1 MPTTEHGSCNHC
13 GYDLNG
19 NYIWDDF
26 FQKYGDEDEAT
37 RVSEMYGASKGSGR
51 WGKAIYFK
59 SYDKNYNK
67 LPSYYKCP
75 ECGEKCYERSS
86 V

>member
-1 MPTTEHGSCNHC
+1 MPTTEHGSCTHC

-37 RVSEMYGASKGSGR
+37 WRKV
-51 WGKAIYFK
+51 
-59 SYDKNYNK
+59 
-67 LPSYYKCP
+67 L
-75 ECGEKCYERSS
+75 
-86 V
+86 